1 MKKSL
6 FLMMALLS
14 WGALSAQTQPENS
27 DDRVACYRMMS
38 GVRKVIS
45 IPDIDGYKTF
55 KCDFHTHTVYA
66 DAHVSPEG
74 RVQEDWY
81 DGLDVM
87 AMTEHVGVHKTG
99 IDMPDR
105 NVPIVKAKAEGAK
118 FGMIVIPGVEI
129 TRAKPF
135 GHMNFLFVK
144 DANVFSEDRYL
155 TDKDGEY
162 LTDELG
168 RKINNDETL
177 QDDIAAALEQDCF
190 IQWNHP
196 GWPDRKCDMYDIHKD
211 MLAKGQIH
219 AVEICNHQEWYPKV
233 LDWFDEY
240 HIPMTANT
248 DQHSPIDY
256 NYGHVIRPMT
266 LVFAKEYTMESIRE
280 AMFAGRMVAFWDQ
293 TLAGDATWLEQLVH
307 HSLQVRIIDAAKGR
321 IEVTN
326 ISDIRFE
333 TMYGTHM
340 NPVILY
346 PRSAIIMTVK
356 KGQKIEFLNCYTG
369 RQHLHTNL
377 WSPP

>member
-162 LTDELG
+162 LTDDLG

-266 LVFAKEYTMESIRE
+266 LVFAKEYTLESIRE

-307 HSLQVRIIDAAKGR
+307 HSLQVRVIDAAKGR

-377 WSPP
+377 W

>member
-105 NVPIVKAKAEGAK
+105 NVPIVKAKAEGDK

-377 WSPP
+377 W

>member
-144 DANVFSEDRYL
+144 DATVFSEDRYL

-307 HSLQVRIIDAAKGR
+307 HSLQVRVIDAAKGR

-340 NPVILY
+340 HPVILY

-377 WSPP
+377 W

>member
-144 DANVFSEDRYL
+144 DANVFSEDRYM

-162 LTDELG
+162 LTDDLG

-266 LVFAKEYTMESIRE
+266 LVFAKEYTLESIRE

-307 HSLQVRIIDAAKGR
+307 HSLQVRVIDAAKGR

-377 WSPP
+377 W

>member
-177 QDDIAAALEQDCF
+177 QDDISAALEQDCF

-256 NYGHVIRPMT
+256 NCGHVIRPMS

-307 HSLQVRIIDAAKGR
+307 HSLQVRVIDAAKGR

-377 WSPP
+377 W

>member
-266 LVFAKEYTMESIRE
+266 LVFSKEYTMESIRE

-377 WSPP
+377 W

>member
-293 TLAGDATWLEQLVH
+293 TLAGNATWLEQLVH
-307 HSLQVRIIDAAKGR
+307 HSLQVRVIDAAKGR

-333 TMYGTHM
+333 TMYGSHM

-377 WSPP
+377 W

>member
-144 DANVFSEDRYL
+144 DANVFSEDRYM

-266 LVFAKEYTMESIRE
+266 LVFAKEYTLESIRE

-307 HSLQVRIIDAAKGR
+307 HSLQVRVIDAAKGR

-333 TMYGTHM
+333 TMYGSHM

-377 WSPP
+377 W

>member
-38 GVRKVIS
+38 GVRKMIS

-333 TMYGTHM
+333 TMYGSHM

-377 WSPP
+377 W

>member
-162 LTDELG
+162 LTDDLG

-219 AVEICNHQEWYPKV
+219 AVEICNHKEWYPKV

-307 HSLQVRIIDAAKGR
+307 HSLKVKVIDADRGR
-321 IEVTN
+321 IEVSN
-326 ISDIRFE
+326 ISDIKFE
-333 TMYGTHM
+333 TMYGNHM
-340 NPVILY
+340 NPVVLY
-346 PRSAIIMTVK
+346 PHGAIIMSVK
-356 KGQKIEFLNCYTG
+356 KGQTIEFLNCYTG
-369 RQHLHTNL
+369 RQTLKTNL
-377 WSPP
+377 W

>member
-6 FLMMALLS
+6 LLMMALAACS
-14 WGALSAQTQPENS
+14 ALFAQNPPENS
-27 DDRVACYRMMS
+27 DDRVACYRMMPA
-38 GVRKVIS
+38 VRKIIS
-45 IPDIDGYKTF
+45 IPDIDGYKTL
-55 KCDFHTHTVYA
+55 KCDFHTHTFYA
-66 DAHVSPEG
+66 DGQVSPAG

-87 AMTEHVGVHKTG
+87 AMTEHVGIHTNG
-99 IDMPDR
+99 IDYPDR
-105 NVPIVKAKAEGAK
+105 NVTNRAAMAEGAK
-118 FGMIVIPGVEI
+118 WGMIVIPGVEL

-155 TDKDGEY
+155 TDKDGTI
-162 LTDELG
+162 LKDENG

-196 GWPDRKCDMYDIHKD
+196 GWPDKKCDMYDIHKD
-211 MLAKGQIH
+211 MIAKGQIH

-248 DQHSPIDY
+248 DQHRPVAVD
-256 NYGHVIRPMT
+256 YGHVIRPMT
-266 LVFAKEYTMESIRE
+266 LVFAREYSLESVRE

-307 HSLQVRIIDAAKGR
+307 HSLRVKVIDAKSGR
-321 IEVTN
+321 IEVSN

-333 TMYGTHM
+333 TMYGDHM
-340 NPVILY
+340 NPVVLY
-346 PRSAIIMTVK
+346 PHSAILMSVK
-356 KGQKIEFLNCYTG
+356 KDQKIEFLNCYTG
-369 RQHLHTNL
+369 RQTLKTNL
-377 WSPP
+377 W

>member
-162 LTDELG
+162 LTDDLG

-307 HSLQVRIIDAAKGR
+307 HSLQVRVIDAAKGR

-377 WSPP
+377 W

>member
-6 FLMMALLS
+6 LLILALMAC
-14 WGALSAQTQPENS
+14 GALSAQNPPENS
-27 DDRVACYRMMS
+27 DDRVACYRMMPA
-38 GVRKVIS
+38 VRKIIA
-45 IPDIDGYKTF
+45 IPDIDGYKTL

-66 DAHVSPEG
+66 DAQVSPEG

-87 AMTEHVGVHKTG
+87 AMTEHVGIHKTG
-99 IDMPDR
+99 IDFPDR
-105 NVPIVKAKAEGAK
+105 NVTNRKAMAEGAK
-118 FGMIVIPGVEI
+118 WGMIVIPGVEI
-129 TRAKPF
+129 TRSKPF

-144 DANVFSEDRYL
+144 DANVFSEDRYVS
-155 TDKDGEY
+155 DSDGKPLE
-162 LTDELG
+162 DDFG
-168 RKINNDETL
+168 RKVNNMETL
-177 QDDIAAALEQDCF
+177 MDDIAAAMEQDCF

-196 GWPDRKCDMYDIHKD
+196 GWPDKKCDMFDIQRE
-211 MLAKGQIH
+211 MLAKGQIN

-233 LDWFDEY
+233 LDWFDEF

-248 DQHSPIDY
+248 DQHRPVAVD
-256 NYGHVIRPMT
+256 YGHVIRPMT
-266 LVFAKEYTMESIRE
+266 LVFAKEYTLESVRE

-307 HSLQVRIIDAAKGR
+307 HSLQVKVIDEKQGR

-333 TMYGTHM
+333 TTYGSHM
-340 NPVILY
+340 NPVVLY
-346 PRSAIIMTVK
+346 PRSAIVMTVK

-369 RQHLHTNL
+369 RSHLFTNI
-377 WSPP
+377 W

>member
-168 RKINNDETL
+168 QKINNDETL

-307 HSLQVRIIDAAKGR
+307 HSLQVRVIDAAKGR

-377 WSPP
+377 W

>member
-14 WGALSAQTQPENS
+14 WGALSAQTQPENT

-266 LVFAKEYTMESIRE
+266 LVFAKDYTMESIRE

-307 HSLQVRIIDAAKGR
+307 HSLQVRVIDAAKGR

-377 WSPP
+377 W

>member
-14 WGALSAQTQPENS
+14 WGALSAQTQLENS

-155 TDKDGEY
+155 TDKHGEY

-177 QDDIAAALEQDCF
+177 HEDIAAALEQDCF

-307 HSLQVRIIDAAKGR
+307 HSLQVRVIDAAKGR

-377 WSPP
+377 W

>member
-6 FLMMALLS
+6 LLMMALAACS
-14 WGALSAQTQPENS
+14 ALFAQNPPENS
-27 DDRVACYRMMS
+27 DDRVACYRMMPA
-38 GVRKVIS
+38 VRKIIS
-45 IPDIDGYKTF
+45 IPDIDGYKTL

-66 DAHVSPEG
+66 DAQVSPEG

-87 AMTEHVGVHKTG
+87 AMTEHVGIHYTG
-99 IDMPDR
+99 IDFPDR
-105 NVPIVKAKAEGAK
+105 NLTNRKAMAEGAK
-118 FGMIVIPGVEI
+118 WGMIVIPGVEL

-155 TDKDGEY
+155 TDKDGTI
-162 LTDELG
+162 LKDENG

-196 GWPDRKCDMYDIHKD
+196 GWPDKKCDMYDIHKD
-211 MLAKGQIH
+211 MIAKGQIH

-248 DQHSPIDY
+248 DQHRPVAVD
-256 NYGHVIRPMT
+256 YGHVIRPMT
-266 LVFAKEYTMESIRE
+266 LVFAREYSLESVRE

-307 HSLQVRIIDAAKGR
+307 HSLRVKVIDAKSGR
-321 IEVTN
+321 IEVSN

-333 TMYGTHM
+333 TMYGDHM
-340 NPVILY
+340 NPVVIY
-346 PRSAIIMTVK
+346 PHSAILMSVK
-356 KGQKIEFLNCYTG
+356 KDQKIEFLNCYTG
-369 RQHLHTNL
+369 RQTLKTNL
-377 WSPP
+377 W

>member
-144 DANVFSEDRYL
+144 DANVFSEDRYM

-240 HIPMTANT
+240 HITMTANT

-266 LVFAKEYTMESIRE
+266 LVFAKEYPMESIRE

-307 HSLQVRIIDAAKGR
+307 HSLQVRVIDAAKGR

-377 WSPP
+377 W

>member
-38 GVRKVIS
+38 GVRKMIS

-162 LTDELG
+162 LTDDLG

-307 HSLQVRIIDAAKGR
+307 HSLQVRVIDAAKGR

-333 TMYGTHM
+333 TMYGSHM

-377 WSPP
+377 W

>member
-162 LTDELG
+162 LTDDLG

-307 HSLQVRIIDAAKGR
+307 HSLQVRVIDAAKGR

-333 TMYGTHM
+333 TMYGSHM

-377 WSPP
+377 W

>member
-266 LVFAKEYTMESIRE
+266 LVFAKDYTMESIRE

-307 HSLQVRIIDAAKGR
+307 HSLQVRVIDAAKGR

-377 WSPP
+377 W

>member
-38 GVRKVIS
+38 GVRKMIS

-168 RKINNDETL
+168 QKINNDETL

-307 HSLQVRIIDAAKGR
+307 HSLQVRVIDAAKGR

-377 WSPP
+377 W

>member
-14 WGALSAQTQPENS
+14 WGALSAQTQPENT

-162 LTDELG
+162 LTDDLG

-196 GWPDRKCDMYDIHKD
+196 GWPDRKCDMYDIHKE
-211 MLAKGQIH
+211 MLAKGLIN

-233 LDWFDEY
+233 LDWFDEF

-248 DQHSPIDY
+248 DQHRPAVVD
-256 NYGHVIRPMT
+256 YGHVIRPMT
-266 LVFAKEYTMESIRE
+266 LVFARERTLESVRE
-280 AMFAGRMVAFWDQ
+280 AMFAGRMVAFWDN

-307 HSLQVRIIDAAKGR
+307 HSLQVRVIDAAKGR

-377 WSPP
+377 W